1 MLSRVCPALL
11 AMLIGCRDA
20 GETAD
25 PEATQ
30 PGAARN
36 GAPIETVEPEP
47 SAPPTQ
53 APAPPPEPFAAE
65 ASIEVGG
72 RPVAVRIDQRPS
84 AEADAAPTT
93 TLLVSIDGATEGDR
107 LIAITTGFEACE
119 RVKAV
124 IDPVAG
130 EPSPL
135 VLAQAFCENGEDE
148 FSRAIVSAVI
158 DLGDDTS
165 APPIVTWKGDGSF
178 RSSFG
183 VCVRTDVPLAK
194 VPRPR
199 ILVVEQISEVVFE
212 PNPELPEIR
221 CKAKKARVHMTAEI
235 GF

>member
-1 MLSRVCPALL
+1 MALRRSQRWPSRSRA
-11 AMLIGCRDA
+11 
-20 GETAD
+20 
-25 PEATQ
+25 
-30 PGAARN
+30 
-36 GAPIETVEPEP
+36 
-47 SAPPTQ
+47 
-53 APAPPPEPFAAE
+53 
-65 ASIEVGG
+65 
-72 RPVAVRIDQRPS
+72 
-84 AEADAAPTT
+84 
-93 TLLVSIDGATEGDR
+93 GDR

-130 EPSPL
+130 ELSPL
-135 VLAQAFCENGEDE
+135 VLAQAFCESGEDE

-199 ILVVEQISEVVFE
+199 IPVVEQISEVVFE

-221 CKAKKARVHMTAEI
+221 CKLQGQEGPRAHDGRDRVLSQEPLSASHPLSSRSRAASSSTATAMSLGLATVRLTRMRSSRASTLALI
-235 GF
+235 P